1 MNKPASASAG
11 NAGDGFWDLYA
22 RVYDNVYQLMP
33 YRKLLWDT
41 LQSLELEAGMR
52 VLDAGCGTGNLEHFM
67 AQKDLPAVSIDAVD
81 FSPGMLEM
89 AAEKCRGLDFVSFQQ
104 LDLSAALPF
113 GDATFDR
120 IVSVNVLY
128 ALPNP
133 DATLRELLRVLKPS
147 GTLVITSPSPDFR
160 VSALVVDHFRRV
172 KNIWG
177 VRRRAQ
183 TIARSMWLLVAGG
196 MAQWFLNSF
205 VINRR
210 EAEGQYR
217 SLDAQGMRDLLG
229 RRGQEGLRDFDVT
242 LALAD
247 QNVFARGVKWAVS

>member
-1 MNKPASASAG
+1 MDGAASASAR

-41 LQSLELEAGMR
+41 LQSLELAPGMR
-52 VLDAGCGTGNLEHFM
+52 VLDAGCGTGNLEHFL
-67 AQKDLPAVSIDAVD
+67 AQKDLPPVKVDAVD

-89 AAEKCRGLDFVSFQQ
+89 AAEKCRELDFVSFQQ
-104 LDLSAALPF
+104 LDLSSPLPF
-113 GDATFDR
+113 EDATFDR
-120 IVSVNVLY
+120 IVSINVLY
-128 ALPNP
+128 ALPDP
-133 DATLRELLRVLKPS
+133 DATVQELLRVLKPS
-147 GTLVITSPSPDFR
+147 GALVITSPSPDFR
-160 VSALVVDHFRRV
+160 VSALVIDHFKRV

-177 VRRRAQ
+177 VKRRAK

-196 MAQWFLNSF
+196 LAQWFLNNF

-210 EAEGQYR
+210 EAEGQYC
-217 SLDAQGMRDLLG
+217 SLDQQAMRDLLG
-229 RRGQEGLRDFDVT
+229 RRGQEGLGDFDVT